1 MVIGPNADIIPTGGG
16 SGFVTPYSVVSLY
29 DGMVQLKGGRQIEL
43 LSDSIL
49 YKDMSQQIYTDGSL
63 RKTVLRAN
71 IIILVI
77 LPENSFKLP

>member
-1 MVIGPNADIIPTGGG
+1 MKNDNGTLPYRNGRTLVIGPNADIIPTGGG

-49 YKDMSQQIYTDGSL
+49 L
-63 RKTVLRAN
+63 
-71 IIILVI
+71 
-77 LPENSFKLP
+77 